1 MPAAGPESADPPL
14 VSVVIPAWQAADTLP
29 ETLQSLCSQTL
40 RQWEAIVVDDGSTD
54 GTAAAAEHAARRDS
68 RIRVVRGPH
77 AGVGAARNRGL
88 AEARA
93 PWLLFLD
100 ADDWLEPTHLE
111 RTTGA
116 TGPDVGAVVCGF
128 ARVAADGTRG
138 EGILPSWADD
148 PFPAFAGSCRGTT
161 HAYVA
166 RRDLVEEVGAFDPA
180 LVICEDW
187 DLWHRIARSGARFVA
202 VPEILAL
209 YRMRRGSAT
218 SDARRFVADAFEV
231 LRRVHAP
238 DPRVR
243 RPGRHAAGMPAEEL
257 PRRRLLFMAWVAGT
271 VVGAGGDPSSLLD
284 LLSGAP
290 AADADPSWLAE
301 ALFEAVPVGAART
314 ARAWPQLWPS
324 IATRLSAFLDALD
337 ERSSGPSLAVEVR
350 RSLERLVI
358 DSADDRPLTIG
369 STHAVRLEVTEPVTD
384 VVTPPDTD
392 RLHVD
397 VEIETAPVGLV
408 ELPVVNRR
416 VTAAVLAD
424 SIAAAHAWP
433 ILGRFFSQTIYD
445 GTADDSEAR
454 HDEVGW
460 TVFLRELW
468 GRSTWEGDAF
478 YDPTTP
484 DDPGTRAQPQ
494 AGWLVVEVADEL
506 PAVGPGIG
514 HLSTVVEV
522 GGTRIAL
529 LRLDTRAGRT
539 AQELRAAIST
549 ACGFELCVVAV
560 REGVLG
566 APLTDSLRD
575 RLSAAAHARRSGS
588 ARGSPDRLAPN
599 SARVVAEATGDRTPT
614 LVLASHPGGAVG
626 SAASRRAVLPSAAT
640 PALSQLAARAGQP
653 SLRGPDATSVPARV
667 VYAPDLLW
675 SGLPTDVGPPPAG
688 AAERSIRHEFE
699 TVFAAQTEPW
709 RYSSEYEQVKYA
721 QTLGLLPPRR
731 PRRALEIG
739 CAEGHFTELL
749 ARRVTRL
756 LATDIS
762 EIALRRAQGRCAGDG
777 RVEFRRLDL
786 STEPVPGT
794 FDLIVCSETLYY
806 TADRPGLPAIA
817 AKLAA
822 GIDPGGH
829 LLMAHA
835 HAVVDDPDQGGFDWD
850 VPFGAAYIGET
861 FGSTPGLRL
870 VRELRTPMYRIQLY
884 RRRKGLF
891 ARRRGARLEECPVTS
906 PPEPDIAAHFLPSG
920 GVPLE
925 PAPPPVTD
933 RLPILMYHRVAASG
947 PPGLARHRVTPAAFD
962 EQLAYL
968 RDAGFRGVTVEE
980 WGDALRRRR
989 PLPGRC
995 VLITFDDGYVDFL
1008 TNAWPLL
1015 RRYGFPATLFVAT
1028 AHVGGT
1034 NAWDQAYGETV
1045 ALLDW
1050 SALRDLRDEGVRF
1063 GAHGWLHRRLAG
1075 LSPAQIAEDGARSR
1089 AVLEDQLQEP
1099 VTAAAYPHGSHD
1111 PVVTHLFAGCGYLHG
1126 LTCNGRRSSLR
1137 EHPLAMSRV
1146 EILGR
1151 DDLPAFIARLS
1162 DLPVAP
1168 DDH

>member
-1 MPAAGPESADPPL
+1 MPAAGPESAGLPL

-54 GTAAAAEHAARRDS
+54 GTAAVAEHAARRDS

-148 PFPAFAGSCRGTT
+148 PFPAFAGTCRGTT
-161 HAYVA
+161 HAYVV

-209 YRMRRGSAT
+209 YRMRPGSAT
-218 SDARRFVADAFEV
+218 SDARRFVADGFEV
-231 LRRVHAP
+231 LRRTHAP
-238 DPRVR
+238 DPRVH

-284 LLSGAP
+284 LLRGAP

-301 ALFEAVPVGAART
+301 ELFEAVPVGAATT

-324 IATRLSAFLDALD
+324 IATALSAFLDTLD
-337 ERSSGPSLAVEVR
+337 ERSSGPSVAGAVR

-369 STHAVRLEVTEPVTD
+369 STHAVRLEVTEPVAD
-384 VVTPPDTD
+384 VVTPPDAD

-433 ILGRFFSQTIYD
+433 ILGRFFSRTIYD

-484 DDPGTRAQPQ
+484 EDPGTRAQPQ

-522 GGTRIAL
+522 GGSRIAL
-529 LRLDTRAGRT
+529 LRLDTRAGLT
-539 AQELRAAIST
+539 AQELRAAISA
-549 ACGFELCVVAV
+549 ACGFELCVAAV

-566 APLTDSLRD
+566 APLTGSLRD

-588 ARGSPDRLAPN
+588 AAGSPDGVAPN

-614 LVLASHPGGAVG
+614 LVLAAHPAGAVG
-626 SAASRRAVLPSAAT
+626 SAASRRVVLPSTAA

-653 SLRGPDATSVPARV
+653 SWRWPDANAEPVRV

-675 SGLPTDVGPPPAG
+675 HGLATPVGPAPTG
-688 AAERSIRHEFE
+688 TAEPNVRHES
-699 TVFAAQTEPW
+699 AQKL
-709 RYSSEYEQVKYA
+709 R
-721 QTLGLLPPRR
+721 LLRWRR

-739 CAEGHFTELL
+739 C
-749 ARRVTRL
+749 
-756 LATDIS
+756 
-762 EIALRRAQGRCAGDG
+762 
-777 RVEFRRLDL
+777 
-786 STEPVPGT
+786 
-794 FDLIVCSETLYY
+794 
-806 TADRPGLPAIA
+806 
-817 AKLAA
+817 
-822 GIDPGGH
+822 
-829 LLMAHA
+829 
-835 HAVVDDPDQGGFDWD
+835 
-850 VPFGAAYIGET
+850 
-861 FGSTPGLRL
+861 
-870 VRELRTPMYRIQLY
+870 
-884 RRRKGLF
+884 
-891 ARRRGARLEECPVTS
+891 
-906 PPEPDIAAHFLPSG
+906 SG
-920 GVPLE
+920 GGPLE
-925 PAPPPVTD
+925 SAPPPVTD
-933 RLPILMYHRVAASG
+933 RLPILLYHRVAGSG
-947 PPGLARHRVTPAAFD
+947 PVDRARRRVTPAAFD

-980 WGDALRRRR
+980 WGEALRRRR

-995 VLITFDDGYVDFL
+995 VLITFDGGYVDFL
-1008 TNAWPLL
+1008 TDAWPRL
-1015 RRYGFPATLFVAT
+1015 RRHSFPATLFVAP

-1034 NAWDQAYGETV
+1034 NDWDQAHGETV

-1050 SALRDLRDEGVRF
+1050 PALRDLRGDGVRF

-1075 LSPAQIAEDGARSR
+1075 LSPAQIAEDGARAR
-1089 AVLEDQLQEP
+1089 AVLEDQLQQP

-1111 PVVTHLFAGCGYLHG
+1111 PVVTHLLAGCGYLHG
-1126 LTCNGRRSSLR
+1126 LTCNPGRSSLH
-1137 EHPLAMSRV
+1137 EHPLSLSRV
-1146 EILGR
+1146 EIRGR
-1151 DDLPAFIARLS
+1151 DDLPAFVARLG

-1168 DDH
+1168 DDRSLIG